1 MLNKD
6 LEHFRNLISLA
17 MADDKLAESER
28 VYLSKL
34 AFQKGIP
41 LDRMN
46 VMLDK
51 AKEYAFLIPQ
61 NLEEKEKQLDEM
73 IEFAYIDGE
82 LANSEKE
89 LITVVGKRLGFD
101 KGHIDSK
108 LKEAPTSKD

>member
-6 LEHFRNLISLA
+6 LEHFRNLVSLA
-17 MADDKLAESER
+17 MADGKLAEAER

-51 AKEYAFLIPQ
+51 AKEYEFLIPQ
-61 NLEEKEKQLDEM
+61 NQQEKGKQLDEM

-89 LITVVGKRLGFD
+89 LILLVGKRLGFEQ
-101 KGHIDSK
+101 
-108 LKEAPTSKD
+108 KEIEERLNKQPIP